1 MTAAEKASQKAEIA
15 ADERTRSIAVRLDK
29 MEQTLSTSSGVSQ
42 GVGASAAILFQII
55 SSLAS
60 IGAIIGV
67 IMVLVKH

>member
-29 MEQTLSTSSGVSQ
+29 MEQTLATSGGVQQ
-42 GVGASAAILFQII
+42 GVGVSVAILFQII

-60 IGAIIGV
+60 IAAIIGV
-67 IMVLVKH
+67 LMVLSRH